1 MPPAA
6 EAWTDDVGQRPLVEI
21 AEAERFDAR
30 LRRQGGRTGGE
41 GEKGLA
47 GHKLRIVCALRE
59 DSSSTETA
67 GGVVGRG
74 SAGDYVAIGCRYSRR
89 ERLVVQFAVTLKN
102 AEWTLFK
109 NAVPLKSGMSRSE
122 AVQQA
127 EALAFEAEEQGD
139 DVELVIQDYTGSLK
153 QSRSGGGHGKIRNS
167 DL

>member
-1 MPPAA
+1 
-6 EAWTDDVGQRPLVEI
+6 
-21 AEAERFDAR
+21 
-30 LRRQGGRTGGE
+30 
-41 GEKGLA
+41 
-47 GHKLRIVCALRE
+47 
-59 DSSSTETA
+59 
-67 GGVVGRG
+67 
-74 SAGDYVAIGCRYSRR
+74 
-89 ERLVVQFAVTLKN
+89 VVQFAVTLKN